1 LLYPHLAPPRRSS
14 ASSSKLDK
22 SVEEKTIVEETAKR
36 IETFVQKRV
45 RTGILSY
52 RGLVIASIPRFS
64 VVLAA
69 PALCSEARAHW
80 DFLLLAYADLS

>member
-1 LLYPHLAPPRRSS
+1 
-14 ASSSKLDK
+14 
-22 SVEEKTIVEETAKR
+22 VEEKTIVEETAKR

-64 VVLAA
+64 LVPAA
-69 PALCSEARAHW
+69 HALCSEARAHW
-80 DFLLLAYADLS
+80 DFLLLAYADLSWRMLTYMYADVCVC